1 MKTTEGEIL
10 RKAFCLFLEKNYE
23 RVTVAELEKATGISR
38 GGIFHYMGNKEGLFY
53 KVVDK
58 YVFEIADIYQ
68 KLAYVDINNIRL
80 EDFMDLYINELASGF
95 LYITTETG
103 LDPIVCSSNYLK
115 FLFQAGKYYPDFKE
129 RMSFMDKNLVT
140 LWRDVVDMAQ
150 KKGEIKSDLD
160 SLQVVYLFRYIY
172 FGITYGTYLVKEGN
186 DIKKL
191 ARDYNFIYS
200 LIKV

>member
-58 YVFEIADIYQ
+58 YVFEIVNIYQ
-68 KLAYVDINNIRL
+68 KLAYVDVNNIRL
-80 EDFMDLYINELASGF
+80 DAFKDLYISELASGF
-95 LYITTETG
+95 SYITTETG
-103 LDPIVCSSNYLK
+103 LDPITCSSNYLK
-115 FLFQAGKYYPDFKE
+115 FLFQAGKYYPGFKE

-140 LWRDVVDMAQ
+140 LWKDVVDMAR
-150 KKGEIKSDLD
+150 KKGEIKKDLD
-160 SLQVVYLFRYIY
+160 SLQIVYLFRYIY
-172 FGITYGTYLVKEGN
+172 FGITYGTYFVKEGN

-200 LIKV
+200 LIKM